1 MIVKPIIASGK
12 SEALLV
18 QAGRPAEQATNQ
30 KDKAIQQPVKRKNL
44 PDLEELAADVQKNLN
59 IMHNVDLRFSV
70 HKASGQIMVTVIDE
84 STGKV
89 IREIPPSQILELAA
103 KMDEM
108 VGMIFDKEG

>member
-1 MIVKPIIASGK
+1 MRIDPITTSGK
-12 SEALLV
+12 SEAPPVRARL
-18 QAGRPAEQATNQ
+18 PAEQAMAHD
-30 KDKAIQQPVKRKNL
+30 DKEVQQPVKRADL

-59 IMHNVDLRFSV
+59 IMHNVDLQFSV

-89 IREIPPSQILELAA
+89 VREIPPSEILELAA

-108 VGMIFDKEG
+108 VGMIFDQKG

>member
-1 MIVKPIIASGK
+1 MAHI
-12 SEALLV
+12 
-18 QAGRPAEQATNQ
+18 
-30 KDKAIQQPVKRKNL
+30 DKEVQQPFKRADL

-59 IMHNVDLRFSV
+59 IMHNVDLQFSV

-89 IREIPPSQILELAA
+89 VREIPPSEILELAA

-108 VGMIFDKEG
+108 VGMIFDQKG

>member
-1 MIVKPIIASGK
+1 MIVEPITVSGK
-12 SEALLV
+12 SEAPPV
-18 QAGRPAEQATNQ
+18 QARLPAEQATNQ
-30 KDKAIQQPVKRKNL
+30 KEKEVQEPVKRENL
-44 PDLEELAADVQKNLN
+44 PNLEEMAADVQKNLN

-89 IREIPPSQILELAA
+89 VREIPQSEILELAA

-108 VGMIFDKEG
+108 VGMIFDKKG

>member
-1 MIVKPIIASGK
+1 MRIDPVATSGK
-12 SEALLV
+12 SEAPPVRARL
-18 QAGRPAEQATNQ
+18 PAEQEMVH
-30 KDKAIQQPVKRKNL
+30 KDKEVQQPVKRTDL

-59 IMHNVDLRFSV
+59 IMHNVDLQFSV

-89 IREIPPSQILELAA
+89 VREIPPSEILELAA

-108 VGMIFDKEG
+108 VGMIFDQKG